1 MNAWSTARRIA
12 GLFVSVA
19 ALIAHSPVQAQ
30 FPLASVE
37 QACERIGARLASVGT
52 QMCMEADLRS
62 GDIGSH
68 RGMPLLYRDYPPGS
82 SRQTPF
88 RVMLIGGIHGDEL
101 SSVSI
106 VFQWMRKLQA
116 ERLQP
121 FHWRV
126 IPSLNPDGLLQ
137 ARASRV
143 NARGVDL
150 NRNFAT
156 PDWDADALNYWKRV
170 TRSDARRYP
179 GPRALSEPEAR
190 FLVQQIEA
198 FDPDAIISVHA
209 PFGILDYDG
218 PLEPPQRFGYLRLQ
232 PLGIYPGSL
241 GNYAGMALK
250 LPTITLELPHAGIMP
265 SASQSQRVWADM
277 LRWLESNLP
286 KSDTPLF
293 ERLDDPSWLIR

>member
-1 MNAWSTARRIA
+1 MKFRTARQLA
-12 GLFVSVA
+12 GLFVSA
-19 ALIAHSPVQAQ
+19 AVLALSAPAVAQ
-30 FPLASVE
+30 FPLATVE
-37 QACERIGARLASVGT
+37 RACERIGGRLASVGA
-52 QMCMEADLRS
+52 QMCLDAHLSS
-62 GDIGSH
+62 GDLASH
-68 RGMPLLYRDYPPGS
+68 RGFPLLYRDFMPGS

-88 RVMLIGGIHGDEL
+88 RVLLIGGIHGDEL

-106 VFQWMRKLQA
+106 VFQWMQKLER

-126 IPSLNPDGLLQ
+126 IPALNPDGLLQ
-137 ARASRV
+137 NRASRV
-143 NARGVDL
+143 NANGVDL

-156 PDWDADALNYWKRV
+156 PDWNADALSYWQRV
-170 TRSDARRYP
+170 TRSDRRRYP
-179 GPRALSEPEAR
+179 GPRALSEPETR

-198 FDPDAIISVHA
+198 FKPDAIVSVHA

-218 PLEPPQRFGYLRLQ
+218 PLDPPQRFGYLRLQ

-241 GNYAGMALK
+241 GNYAGIALK

-265 SASQSQRVWADM
+265 SAAQSQRVWADM

-286 KSDTPLF
+286 KADPPLF
-293 ERLDDPSWLIR
+293 ERLQDPAWLMR

>member
-1 MNAWSTARRIA
+1 MNFWMARLTA
-12 GLFVSVA
+12 GLFISA
-19 ALIAHSPVQAQ
+19 AVFPCLAQ

-37 QACERIGARLASVGT
+37 RACERIGGRLQSVGA
-52 QMCMEADLRS
+52 QMCLDANLKS
-62 GDIGSH
+62 GELASH
-68 RGMPLLYRDYPPGS
+68 RGMPLLYRDFEPGS
-82 SRQTPF
+82 SRRTPF
-88 RVMLIGGIHGDEL
+88 RVLLIGGIHGDEL

-106 VFQWMRKLQA
+106 VFQWMQKLEA

-126 IPSLNPDGLLQ
+126 IPALNPDGLLPRQ
-137 ARASRV
+137 ASRV

-156 PDWDADALNYWKRV
+156 PDWSADALSYWKRV
-170 TRSDARRYP
+170 TRSDPRRYP
-179 GPRALSEPEAR
+179 GKHALSEPEAR
-190 FLVQQIEA
+190 FLVAQIED
-198 FDPDAIISVHA
+198 FKPDAIISVHA

-218 PLEPPQRFGYLRLQ
+218 PLDPPQRFGYLRLQ

-241 GNYAGMALK
+241 GNYAGMTLK

-265 SASQSQRVWADM
+265 SSSQSQRVWADM

-286 KSDTPLF
+286 KADPPLF
-293 ERLDDPSWLIR
+293 ERLDDPNWLLR

>member
-1 MNAWSTARRIA
+1 MKPWMARLTA
-12 GLFVSVA
+12 GLFVSA
-19 ALIAHSPVQAQ
+19 AAFPCLAQ

-37 QACERIGARLASVGT
+37 RACERIGGRLQSVGAQMCLASN
-52 QMCMEADLRS
+52 LKS
-62 GDIGSH
+62 GGLASH
-68 RGMPLLYRDYPPGS
+68 RGMPLLYRDFMPGS
-82 SRQTPF
+82 SRRTPF
-88 RVMLIGGIHGDEL
+88 RVLLIGGIHGDEL

-106 VFQWMRKLQA
+106 VFQWMQKLEA

-126 IPSLNPDGLLQ
+126 IPALNPDGLLPRQ
-137 ARASRV
+137 ASRV

-156 PDWDADALNYWKRV
+156 PDWSADALSYWKRV
-170 TRSDARRYP
+170 TRSDPRRYP
-179 GPRALSEPEAR
+179 GAHALSEPETR
-190 FLVQQIEA
+190 FLVAQIED
-198 FDPDAIISVHA
+198 FKPDAIISVHA

-218 PLEPPQRFGYLRLQ
+218 PLDPPQRFGYLRLQ

-241 GNYAGMALK
+241 GNYAGVTLK

-286 KSDTPLF
+286 KADPPLF
-293 ERLDDPSWLIR
+293 ERLDDPNWLLR